1 MQWLFVFIGGGLGS
15 ICRYGVSRLV
25 LSLKLKSVFP
35 WATVTANVLACFL
48 LAVFTYWFFKEGKDI
63 GKNSTLFWLVG
74 FCGGFSTFSTFS
86 LENWVLY
93 KEGNY
98 VALLLNVI
106 VSLVLCFAIF
116 ALVDKRVSV

>member
-1 MQWLFVFIGGGLGS
+1 MYDFSTLNSFEFEK
-15 ICRYGVSRLV
+15 
-25 LSLKLKSVFP
+25 LS
-35 WATVTANVLACFL
+35 CDL
-48 LAVFTYWFFKEGKDI
+48 LNSQSKNSKNRFQVFKEGKDI